1 MNKSIQADE
10 LTVAQ
15 IEKLSIRL
23 DKLERIKV
31 DIEYIKKDVSEI
43 KNVMK
48 EVKLG
53 YVTQREFDP
62 YKKILMACIIGL
74 IANSIALIYR

>member
-1 MNKSIQADE
+1 MNPNIPAEE
-10 LTVAQ
+10 LTVSQ
-15 IEKLSIRL
+15 IEKLGVRL
-23 DKLERIKV
+23 DKLERIKI
-31 DIEYIKKDVSEI
+31 DIEYIKKDVTEI
-43 KNVMK
+43 KNTMK

-62 YKKILMACIIGL
+62 YKKILMAAVLGL